1 MSVALILNEDL
12 FWFERSLLGV
22 VGGGGGCCCCNFTK
36 KAINDDC
43 EKSTAKENQDHLEVF
58 SDKLVLLWDKTKT
71 ENLYPCV
78 ACNYVVL
85 DL

>member
-12 FWFERSLLGV
+12 FWFEQSLFRGGV
-22 VGGGGGCCCCNFTK
+22 CVCVCCCCSFTK

-43 EKSTAKENQDHLEVF
+43 EKSAKENQDHLEVF

-71 ENLYPCV
+71 EIYILV
-78 ACNYVVL
+78 
-85 DL
+85 